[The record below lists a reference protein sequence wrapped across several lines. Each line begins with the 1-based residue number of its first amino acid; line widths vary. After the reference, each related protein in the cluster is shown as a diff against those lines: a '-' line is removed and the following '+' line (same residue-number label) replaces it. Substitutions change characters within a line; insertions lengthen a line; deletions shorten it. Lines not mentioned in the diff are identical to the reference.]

1 MKITVKK
8 VETNS
13 GIRRILLVGV
23 LATLLEPLAWGA
35 GAPAPRPYVL
45 KSSARPPASRLRVHD
60 ATEELDVQVDPA
72 AVAANPETLTIDLP
86 GTGLLEAVRSHF
98 VVYRHDWK

>member
-23 LATLLEPLAWGA
+23 LSPLLASLARSA
-35 GAPAPRPYVL
+35 GSPPARPYVP
-45 KSSARPPASRLRVHD
+45 KSTAWPPASHLRVHD
-60 ATEELDVQVDPA
+60 AIEELDVQVDPA
-72 AVAANPETLTIDLP
+72 AVAANPETLTIDPAGSSKSYPCRQLRQ
-86 GTGLLEAVRSHF
+86 LRSP
-98 VVYRHDWK
+98 